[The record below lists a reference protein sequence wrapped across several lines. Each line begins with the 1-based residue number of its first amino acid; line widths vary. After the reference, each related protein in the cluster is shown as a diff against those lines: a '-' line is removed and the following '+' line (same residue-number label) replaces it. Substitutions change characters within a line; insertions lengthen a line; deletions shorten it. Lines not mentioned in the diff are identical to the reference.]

1 MKKCIVIPDSFKGT
15 LSSEEVC
22 RIVSDKIREIEPG
35 CEVVA
40 IPVADGGEGTVDC
53 FLYAADAKKIEVET
67 QGPYGEA
74 VAAYYARMGDT
85 AVIEMAQAAGLPQ
98 VEGRENPALTST
110 YGVGLILRHAVEHG
124 CKKLVIGLG
133 GSCTNDA
140 ACGLAAA
147 VGTKFFDRMGQ
158 NFIPAGGNL
167 KNVEKIDVSETRKL
181 LNGCQVIAMCDIDHP
196 MHGTGGAA
204 YIFAPQKGADEAAVK
219 ELDDNLKA
227 LDAAIKRELGK
238 EVAEIPGA
246 GAAGA
251 MGAGIVAFLD
261 GELQP
266 GIRTVLELVHFDEA
280 LEGADLVITGEG
292 KIDGQSL
299 HGKVVVGVAERAARK
314 GVPVVA
320 VVGSV
325 GEEAEKAYDMGVTAI
340 FSINRQA
347 VDFSVSRYQSRENL
361 AATAEALIRFQR
373 AFHR

>member
-1 MKKCIVIPDSFKGT
+1 M
-15 LSSEEVC
+15 
-22 RIVSDKIREIEPG
+22 
-35 CEVVA
+35 
-40 IPVADGGEGTVDC
+40 
-53 FLYAADAKKIEVET
+53 
-67 QGPYGEA
+67 
-74 VAAYYARMGDT
+74 
-85 AVIEMAQAAGLPQ
+85 
-98 VEGRENPALTST
+98 
-110 YGVGLILRHAVEHG
+110 
-124 CKKLVIGLG
+124 
-133 GSCTNDA
+133 
-140 ACGLAAA
+140 
-147 VGTKFFDRMGQ
+147 
-158 NFIPAGGNL
+158 
-167 KNVEKIDVSETRKL
+167 EKIDVSETRKL

-361 AATAEALIRFQR
+361 AATAEALIRFQK

>member
-1 MKKCIVIPDSFKGT
+1 M
-15 LSSEEVC
+15 
-22 RIVSDKIREIEPG
+22 
-35 CEVVA
+35 
-40 IPVADGGEGTVDC
+40 
-53 FLYAADAKKIEVET
+53 
-67 QGPYGEA
+67 
-74 VAAYYARMGDT
+74 
-85 AVIEMAQAAGLPQ
+85 
-98 VEGRENPALTST
+98 
-110 YGVGLILRHAVEHG
+110 ILRHAVEHG

-299 HGKVVVGVAERAARK
+299 HGKVVVGVAEL
-314 GVPVVA
+314 
-320 VVGSV
+320 S
-325 GEEAEKAYDMGVTAI
+325 
-340 FSINRQA
+340 
-347 VDFSVSRYQSRENL
+347 
-361 AATAEALIRFQR
+361 LI
-373 AFHR
+373 HI

>member
-1 MKKCIVIPDSFKGT
+1 M
-15 LSSEEVC
+15 
-22 RIVSDKIREIEPG
+22 
-35 CEVVA
+35 
-40 IPVADGGEGTVDC
+40 
-53 FLYAADAKKIEVET
+53 
-67 QGPYGEA
+67 
-74 VAAYYARMGDT
+74 
-85 AVIEMAQAAGLPQ
+85 
-98 VEGRENPALTST
+98 
-110 YGVGLILRHAVEHG
+110 
-124 CKKLVIGLG
+124 
-133 GSCTNDA
+133 
-140 ACGLAAA
+140 
-147 VGTKFFDRMGQ
+147 
-158 NFIPAGGNL
+158 
-167 KNVEKIDVSETRKL
+167 
-181 LNGCQVIAMCDIDHP
+181 NGCQVIAMCDIDHP

-314 GVPVVA
+314 GIPVVA

-361 AATAEALIRFQR
+361 AATAEALIRFQK